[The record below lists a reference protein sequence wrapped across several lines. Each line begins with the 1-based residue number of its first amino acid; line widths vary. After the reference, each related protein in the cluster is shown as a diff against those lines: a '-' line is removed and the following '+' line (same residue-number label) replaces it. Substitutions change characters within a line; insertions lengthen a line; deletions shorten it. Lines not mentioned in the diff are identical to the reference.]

1 MEYRL
6 TDKGDYLRA
15 DLLSRETPAETEEFL
30 SAVREAGLKHPSAR
44 ILIVVQSPRAIFRV
58 EKFHTSAFLEELAGK
73 PNYRV
78 ALVARHFE
86 VRLVQQYIEAMARFK
101 RANLRSF
108 AHEPSAIR
116 WLTRTDSPEPEAASE
131 TPR

>member
-15 DLLSRETPAETEEFL
+15 ELLVRETPADTEEFL
-30 SAVREAGLKHPSAR
+30 NAVRDAGLKHPSAR
-44 ILIVVQSPRAIFRV
+44 ILIAVQSPRAIFRV
-58 EKFHTSAFLEELAGK
+58 EKFHASTFLEELASK

-86 VRLVQQYIEAMARFK
+86 VRLVQQYVEAMARFK

-116 WLTRTDSPEPEAASE
+116 WLTRADSPAPEAASE
-131 TPR
+131 APR